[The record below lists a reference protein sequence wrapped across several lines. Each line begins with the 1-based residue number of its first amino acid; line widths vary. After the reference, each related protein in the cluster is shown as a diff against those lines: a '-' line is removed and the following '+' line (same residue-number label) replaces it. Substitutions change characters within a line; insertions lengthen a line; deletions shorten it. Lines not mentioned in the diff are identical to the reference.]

1 MKKMSFVA
9 VAAVFLCGCME
20 RESRSS
26 GSGPMLRAHW
36 AGASKLP
43 GGTNALAKV
52 LALKTTSELRS
63 EAFLKLA
70 HTPAGFWKKSLPAGA
85 ADQSAA
91 LRPLFDDLWNYES
104 LVELRG
110 SPERPDL
117 IVAVQLDEARAE
129 LWNKNL
135 RA

>member
-26 GSGPMLRAHW
+26 ANESMLRMHW
-36 AGASKLP
+36 AGASKLS

-52 LALKTTSELRS
+52 LALKTTSELRGQ
-63 EAFLKLA
+63 AFLKLA
-70 HTPAGFWKKSLPAGA
+70 RTPEGLWKKSLPPGA
-85 ADQSAA
+85 ADQSTEF
-91 LRPLFDDLWNYES
+91 RPLFDDLWQSES

-110 SPERPDL
+110 
-117 IVAVQLDEARAE
+117 
-129 LWNKNL
+129 
-135 RA
+135 

>member
-26 GSGPMLRAHW
+26 GSGSMFRMHW

-52 LALKTTSELRS
+52 LALKTTDKLRS

-70 HTPAGFWKKSLPAGA
+70 RTPEELWKKSLPAGA
-85 ADQSAA
+85 ADQSTH
-91 LRPLFDDLWNYES
+91 LKPLFDDLWNHES
-104 LVELRG
+104 LVELR
-110 SPERPDL
+110 
-117 IVAVQLDEARAE
+117 
-129 LWNKNL
+129 
-135 RA
+135 